1 MDNHDIFFIV
11 SLGICAIIVLAVW
24 VHNLVIDIRN
34 KMAVKQARKFF
45 AENPRFCTY
54 KTAFLLFD
62 EKSIFYFTQCDKT
75 KKTIDDL
82 IKNRVYVSSDKLL
95 EYDKNIEELRKLL
108 EIYSEDEKRNI
119 KKEKE
124 VRQQMFDYLKEK
136 FPKLSSD
143 KVEEKMWFHVN
154 IKKEGE

>member
-1 MDNHDIFFIV
+1 MDHHDIFFIV

-24 VHNLVIDIRN
+24 VHNLIIDIRN
-34 KMAVKQARKFF
+34 KVVVKQARNFF
-45 AENPRFCTY
+45 TENPRFCTY
-54 KTAFLLFD
+54 KTAYLLFS

-108 EIYSEDEKRNI
+108 EIYSEDENRNI
-119 KKEKE
+119 KKEEE

-143 KVEEKMWFHVN
+143 KVEEKMWLYVN